1 MTDTSNYAH
10 AHPSFR
16 ISSKRFAT
24 SPWLPAYANEN
35 MMMGVYSRRFYPL
48 SIGDDAIA
56 NYWHLRRSA
65 VLFDVP
71 EHPIVI
77 EGSEALALLQKLF
90 CRDISKLKQGRATY
104 AIACNHD
111 GGIIMDG
118 VLMCIGENRYWYV
131 LADGEFMPWI
141 QAHATGMDVTIRDPE
156 SWVLQIQGPKAF
168 DVLASLV
175 DDTTPDPFKYFSV
188 HDCSIA
194 GQPFLISR
202 TGWTG
207 EMGFELYPL
216 NPQMDGPAMFETILE
231 RGRPHGL
238 IFSSLESMG
247 IRRIEAGI
255 MDNGT
260 DMDATMTPYQAGLGQ
275 FVNLDKDV
283 DFIGKEA
290 LARAEQGRL
299 FFGLTCQDAT
309 PLAGTRIKVG
319 GKEVGHTTAGGWSPY
334 LEKGIAFARM
344 DYTDD
349 WVGKPVT
356 VELADGSEHDA
367 VIVSLPF
374 YDEEKLIP
382 RGLANSMP

>member
-1 MTDTSNYAH
+1 M
-10 AHPSFR
+10 R
-16 ISSKRFAT
+16 
-24 SPWLPAYANEN
+24 
-35 MMMGVYSRRFYPL
+35 
-48 SIGDDAIA
+48 
-56 NYWHLRRSA
+56 
-65 VLFDVP
+65 
-71 EHPIVI
+71 
-77 EGSEALALLQKLF
+77 
-90 CRDISKLKQGRATY
+90 
-104 AIACNHD
+104 
-111 GGIIMDG
+111 
-118 VLMCIGENRYWYV
+118 IGENRYWYV

-141 QAHATGMDVTIRDPE
+141 HAHAAGMDVTIRDPE

-175 DDTTPDPFKYFSV
+175 ADAPPDPFKYFSV

-207 EMGFELYPL
+207 EMGFELYSL

-231 RGRPHGL
+231 RGKPHGL

-275 FVNLDKDV
+275 FVNLDKDC
-283 DFIGKEA
+283 DFHRQESAGKGRSGPA
-290 LARAEQGRL
+290 VLRLDLRGAHRCLARASRS
-299 FFGLTCQDAT
+299 D
-309 PLAGTRIKVG
+309 
-319 GKEVGHTTAGGWSPY
+319 GKEVGATTAGGWSPY

-344 DYTDD
+344 DYADD

-356 VELADGSEHDA
+356 VELADGSEHEA
-367 VIVSLPF
+367 IMVSLPF

-382 RGLANSMP
+382 RGLANSTP